1 MGWSKELVRL
11 CDLAFVFESGWRAAF
26 LERNCETSFVAR
38 LRFRQRIH
46 TTVLR
51 LISSLLHRL
60 RRPPDLSTTLAIQ
73 TFLVFLLQHVI
84 STMESS
90 SRAAQL
96 QNAIGTTISGRAQ
109 LINAGR
115 DVVFHGPLPT
125 AGTLKFYN
133 PSIPL
138 I

>member
-1 MGWSKELVRL
+1 MSAEHFCRTFQLPKAL
-11 CDLAFVFESGWRAAF
+11 
-26 LERNCETSFVAR
+26 AR
-38 LRFRQRIH
+38 LGFRQRIH
-46 TTVLR
+46 TTNLR
-51 LISSLLHRL
+51 LISSLHRL

-84 STMESS
+84 SLMESS

-115 DVVFHGPLPT
+115 DVVFHGPLPA

-133 PSIPL
+133 LSIPL